1 MATYP
6 DRERSRM
13 VLIGVSDYEQHGSLC
28 RLPAV
33 HNNLT
38 ALEAILTDPIHG
50 VFTNDHCLVVDSPDS
65 PRSLMRR
72 LTRGANEA
80 EDVLLVYY
88 AGHGLLDLAGDLHL
102 TVRETDPDQLAG
114 TAVPY
119 EWIRQ
124 VVSNSP
130 ALTRILILDCCFSGR
145 AVGAMSSDSAAL
157 NQIEVGG
164 TYILASTTANRI
176 SVSIPGE
183 KYTAF
188 TGELIKLLSAES
200 KNPIKL
206 GDLYR
211 PLSAAMARRGFPR
224 PKSSTSDSSGQL
236 ALRRPLQLG
245 DKSSEA
251 IERLEQLTPLSA
263 PADAESIRA
272 KWEDILEA
280 VRAKRKVAW
289 LLISNATVSDLD
301 EEALTLIFDRD
312 GEARGFAD
320 SGYDVEL
327 REVLQEIFGI
337 TPKIRAAASATGAVY
352 EKGTQGRPRIVAHVN
367 TKTVSRSVPADA
379 ETIRARW
386 TDVLEAVKAKR
397 KVAWLLLSNAT
408 VSDLDEETLTL
419 TFGRDGEAKGFVG
432 SGYDVELGK
441 ALKETFDI
449 NPRIRA
455 LSPTGTV
462 YGSELQ

>member
-28 RLPAV
+28 GLPAV

-114 TAVPY
+114 TAGPY
-119 EWIRQ
+119 ECIRQ
-124 VVSNSP
+124 VLSNSP

-183 KYTAF
+183 KYT
-188 TGELIKLLSAES
+188 
-200 KNPIKL
+200 
-206 GDLYR
+206 
-211 PLSAAMARRGFPR
+211 
-224 PKSSTSDSSGQL
+224 
-236 ALRRPLQLG
+236 
-245 DKSSEA
+245 
-251 IERLEQLTPLSA
+251 
-263 PADAESIRA
+263 
-272 KWEDILEA
+272 
-280 VRAKRKVAW
+280 
-289 LLISNATVSDLD
+289 
-301 EEALTLIFDRD
+301 
-312 GEARGFAD
+312 
-320 SGYDVEL
+320 
-327 REVLQEIFGI
+327 
-337 TPKIRAAASATGAVY
+337 
-352 EKGTQGRPRIVAHVN
+352 
-367 TKTVSRSVPADA
+367 
-379 ETIRARW
+379 
-386 TDVLEAVKAKR
+386 
-397 KVAWLLLSNAT
+397 
-408 VSDLDEETLTL
+408 
-419 TFGRDGEAKGFVG
+419 
-432 SGYDVELGK
+432 
-441 ALKETFDI
+441 
-449 NPRIRA
+449 
-455 LSPTGTV
+455 
-462 YGSELQ
+462 